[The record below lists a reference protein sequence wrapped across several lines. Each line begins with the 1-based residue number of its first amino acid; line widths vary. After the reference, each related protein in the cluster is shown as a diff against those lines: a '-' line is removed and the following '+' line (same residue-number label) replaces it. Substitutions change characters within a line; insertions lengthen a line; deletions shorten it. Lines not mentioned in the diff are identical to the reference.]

1 MSLLTII
8 AIAVGL
14 GMDAFAVS
22 IAVGSRTK
30 LSFRPVFRLAF
41 HFGLF
46 QFMMP
51 VIGWLVGAQASKII
65 GSYDHWVA
73 FGLLALI
80 GSKMIYESFKDKS
93 DRSDISDPTRKW
105 QLVILSVA
113 TSIDALSVGFS
124 LALLNVEIIYISVI
138 IGVVAA
144 AMTVVGMAFGRM
156 LGLRFGRCMEFIGG
170 LILIGIGVKI
180 LVEHLTV

>member
-1 MSLLTII
+1 MSLLSII

-14 GMDAFAVS
+14 GMDAFAVA
-22 IAVGSRTK
+22 IAVGSRIQ
-30 LSFRPVFRLAF
+30 LSFRPVFRLSF

-51 VIGWLVGAQASKII
+51 VIGWLVGAQVSKYI
-65 GSYDHWVA
+65 STYDHWVA
-73 FGLLALI
+73 FILLALI
-80 GSKMIYESFKDKS
+80 GFKMIFESFQEKEDHS
-93 DRSDISDPTRKW
+93 MLSDPTRKW

-124 LALLNVEIIYISVI
+124 LALLNVAIIHISII
-138 IGVVAA
+138 IGVMAA
-144 AMTVVGMAFGRM
+144 AMTVLGMAFGRL
-156 LGLRFGRCMEFIGG
+156 LGIKFGRYMEFIGG

-180 LVEHLTV
+180 LLEHLGI